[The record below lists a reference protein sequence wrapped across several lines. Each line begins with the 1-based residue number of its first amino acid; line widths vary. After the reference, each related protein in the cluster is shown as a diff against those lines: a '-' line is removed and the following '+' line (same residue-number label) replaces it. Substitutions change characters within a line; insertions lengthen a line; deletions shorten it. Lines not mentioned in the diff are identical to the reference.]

1 MKLSP
6 HATKQASRRSIALE
20 DIEYVLDYG
29 HFGHQMNGRTFF
41 FCGTKVTHR
50 GARNLA
56 VIMASDG
63 TIVTVV
69 RTRDLKRLRSGGS
82 FGSAFHVG

>member
-20 DIEYVLDYG
+20 DIAYVIDHG
-29 HFGHQMNGRTFF
+29 REGHQRNGRTFF
-41 FCGTKVTHR
+41 FCGDQTQRST
-50 GARNLA
+50 ARNLA